1 MSRKTVLHRNRPL
14 GLICRLY
21 LPSVSINGAEPLK
34 FALHFEAWFIC
45 HSCSG
50 WRSLLVLCLWQVWQT
65 FLSTSPSRH
74 LPELIILLHNHS
86 IRSGLIFARSHHKK
100 PHSLKIHV
108 ENTHLYWQLKLIKP
122 FSVGIKCCFDYGS

>member
-1 MSRKTVLHRNRPL
+1 MSRKTLFFIETS
-14 GLICRLY
+14 LIGLY

-34 FALHFEAWFIC
+34 FALHFEAYFIF

-65 FLSTSPSRH
+65 FLSTSTSSH

-100 PHSLKIHV
+100 PHSLKVHV
-108 ENTHLYWQLKLIKP
+108 ESTQSVLAIKINKT
-122 FSVGIKCCFDYGS
+122 FFRWH

>member
-21 LPSVSINGAEPLK
+21 LPSVSINGAKPLK

-50 WRSLLVLCLWQVWQT
+50 WRSLLVSCLWQVWQT

-74 LPELIILLHNHS
+74 LPELIDNTATQP
-86 IRSGLIFARSHHKK
+86 FNKEW
-100 PHSLKIHV
+100 PHFCQVPSQETPQFKS
-108 ENTHLYWQLKLIKP
+108 THLYRQLKLIKP
-122 FSVGIKCCFDYGS
+122 FTVGIKCCFDYGS